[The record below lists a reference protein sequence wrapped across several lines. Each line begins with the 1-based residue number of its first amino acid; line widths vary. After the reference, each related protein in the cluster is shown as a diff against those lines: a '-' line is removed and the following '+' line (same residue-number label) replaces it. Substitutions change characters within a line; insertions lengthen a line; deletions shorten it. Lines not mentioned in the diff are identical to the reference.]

1 MKSLMLGTFLLTS
14 ISFLAL
20 ANDDRPPADAL
31 KLSEVVQKLEQQ
43 GFYPIVDIEFDD
55 GVWEIDAYRG
65 ADKRELQVDPR
76 TGKVLRDRDD

>member
-1 MKSLMLGTFLLTS
+1 MRVLHVEDDEDIRAVTE
-14 ISFLAL
+14 IAL
-20 ANDDRPPADAL
+20 
-31 KLSEVVQKLEQQ
+31 VQL
-43 GFYPIVDIEFDD
+43 IEFDD

>member
-1 MKSLMLGTFLLTS
+1 MKSLMLGSFLLVS
-14 ISFLAL
+14 ASFLAH
-20 ANDDRPPADAL
+20 ADDDRPPADAL

-43 GFYPIVDIEFDD
+43 GFHPVVDIEFDD

-65 ADKRELQVDPR
+65 NDKRELQVDPL